1 MNASSMCANCY
12 GFLDSAGYCKKCR
25 RISEAAPLQKKAD
38 ARSEIAGDAKF
49 ASELPTSALS
59 DPKLIKA
66 INKMTFAVRSI
77 ALFLFI
83 SLCSSIFGSALIAV
97 SAGELS
103 LVIFGSIVIAAGFL
117 IALVIGISELG
128 KSKP

>member
-1 MNASSMCANCY
+1 MCANCY

-38 ARSEIAGDAKF
+38 AKSEIAGDAKF
-49 ASELPTSALS
+49 TSELPISALS

-66 INKMTFAVRSI
+66 INKTTYAVRSI
-77 ALFLFI
+77 ALFLFT
-83 SLCSSIFGSALIAV
+83 SLCSSIVGYALIV
-97 SAGELS
+97 TSAGEPT
-103 LVIFGSIVIAAGFL
+103 LVISGSIVIASGFL

-128 KSKP
+128 KSRP